1 MNPFVLATGCFVIGV
16 LLGMVL
22 YRGDYCMASMLRDFL
37 LLGDRTLLRSL
48 LIYLLVFVVL
58 VSAGRMTGLV
68 AVFPP
73 YTYAEASMMT
83 VAGGFLF
90 GIGMVL
96 AGGCVI
102 STLYRMA
109 GGNIGNWIAFSGI
122 LLGSMLYA
130 EIHEQVAKMAAA
142 TRLTSMRVVAEISPK
157 LELLIVVSFVILAS
171 LTIIRWLRQ
180 GKLTVVC
187 HARGYIKPWRVA
199 LFIGCLNFFFYALTG
214 APMGVTTGYAK
225 MAAFIESLVIPAHVG
240 TLRYFQEDTVS
251 LHFGETMLA
260 GGAAPVMDLI
270 GYTELPL
277 IGGIFI
283 GSLCS
288 VLIYR
293 EFRIY
298 GLPPRRQIVSSFV
311 GGLLLALGA
320 RFASGCNVKFFLGG
334 LPLLSLQSFFFIL
347 AVLPGVRVGNWLLTR
362 LVIR

>member
-1 MNPFVLATGCFVIGV
+1 MNPFVLATGCFVIGA

-22 YRGDYCMASMLRDFL
+22 YRGDYCMVAMLRDFFL
-37 LLGDRTLLRSL
+37 IGDRTLLRSF
-48 LIYLLVFVVL
+48 LIYLLTFVVL
-58 VSAGRMTGLV
+58 VSIGRITGFI

-73 YTYAEASMMT
+73 YTFAAASMMT

-109 GGNIGNWIAFSGI
+109 AGHTGNWIAFSGI

-130 EIHEQVAKMAAA
+130 EIHEQVTQLAAA
-142 TRLTSMRVVAEISPK
+142 TRLTSVRVVAEISPK
-157 LELLIVVSFVILAS
+157 LEVLLVVSFVVLA
-171 LTIIRWLRQ
+171 LLMIIRWLRQ

-187 HARGYIKPWRVA
+187 HARGYIEPWRVA
-199 LFIGCLNFFFYALTG
+199 LFIGCLNFLFYALSG

-225 MAAFIESLVIPAHVG
+225 MAAFLESLVIPAHVR
-240 TLRYFQEDTVS
+240 TLRFFQEDTVS
-251 LHFGETMLA
+251 LHYGKSMLA

-288 VLIYR
+288 ALICR
-293 EFRIY
+293 EFRVY
-298 GLPPRRQIVSSFV
+298 GLPPRRQIVSSFI

-334 LPLLSLQSFFFIL
+334 LPLLALQSFFFIL
-347 AVLPGVRVGNWLLTR
+347 AVLPGVRIGIWLLTR